1 MDAVAHFV
9 DGYDHTHN
17 PPLPAADGKTVLRH
31 LMDEHGMNAADLS
44 RLLGGSRNLGAM
56 ILRGERNVTLPH
68 VRTLAAHFKVSA
80 EVFL

>member
-1 MDAVAHFV
+1 M

-17 PPLPAADGKTVLRH
+17 PPLPAGDGKTVLRH
-31 LMDEHGMNAADLS
+31 LMDEHGMNAGDLS

-68 VRTLAAHFKVSA
+68 VRALAAHFKVSPK
-80 EVFL
+80 VFL